1 VDFCAAPER
10 GATVRITARFADDVA
25 IVSLSG
31 KFLAGSDGP
40 YLRQKVKDFID
51 AGTRKLIIDFSE
63 VPYID
68 STGLGFL
75 AGARVTAQNAAA
87 RMVLANLN
95 AHVRK
100 ILDDVKLSQFFVI
113 APDEAAAMAKVNEAE
128 PLAPDAS
135 SHGAKRPRGE
145 KGSLSPA
152 ES

>member
-1 VDFCAAPER
+1 
-10 GATVRITARFADDVA
+10 VRIMARFADDIA

-51 AGTRKLIIDFSE
+51 AGTKKLIIDFAE

-75 AGARVTAQNAAA
+75 AGTRVTAQNASV
-87 RMVLANLN
+87 RMVLANIN
-95 AHVRK
+95 IHVRK

-113 APDEAAAMAKVNEAE
+113 APNEAAAVAKVNEVE
-128 PLAPDAS
+128 PATPGAPPEA
-135 SHGAKRPRGE
+135 ATKPRGR
-145 KGSLSPA
+145 KAAVNPT

>member
-1 VDFCAAPER
+1 
-10 GATVRITARFADDVA
+10 VRIAARFADDIV

-51 AGTRKLIIDFSE
+51 AGTRKLILDFSD

-75 AGARVTAQNAAA
+75 AGARVTAQNAGA

-95 AHVRK
+95 THVQR

-113 APDEAAAMAKVNEAE
+113 APDDAAAMAKVNEAD
-128 PLAPDAS
+128 PLAQDVPSEA
-135 SHGAKRPRGE
+135 AKRP
-145 KGSLSPA
+145 KGKRRSINPT

>member
-1 VDFCAAPER
+1 
-10 GATVRITARFADDVA
+10 VRIVARFADDIV

-51 AGTRKLIIDFSE
+51 AGTRKLIIDFSD

-75 AGARVTAQNAAA
+75 AGARVTAQNAGT

-95 AHVRK
+95 MHVQK

-113 APDEAAAMAKVNEAE
+113 APDDAAAMAKVNEAG
-128 PLAPDAS
+128 PPAQDAAS
-135 SHGAKRPRGE
+135 DAAKRPRG
-145 KGSLSPA
+145 KRRSIDPT

>member
-1 VDFCAAPER
+1 M
-10 GATVRITARFADDVA
+10 RITARFADDIV

-51 AGTRKLIIDFSE
+51 AGTRKLILNFSD

-75 AGARVTAQNAAA
+75 AGARVTAQNAGV

-95 AHVRK
+95 THVQR

-113 APDEAAAMAKVNEAE
+113 APDDAAAVAKVNEVD
-128 PLAPDAS
+128 PLAQDVPSEA
-135 SHGAKRPRGE
+135 AKKP
-145 KGSLSPA
+145 KGKRRSINPS

>member
-1 VDFCAAPER
+1 
-10 GATVRITARFADDVA
+10 VRITARFADDTV

-40 YLRQKVKDFID
+40 YLRQKVKDLID
-51 AGTRKLIIDFSE
+51 AGTRKLIIDFSD

-75 AGARVTAQNAAA
+75 AGARVTAQNAGT
-87 RMVLANLN
+87 RMVLANVN
-95 AHVRK
+95 VHVQK

-113 APDEAAAMAKVNEAE
+113 APDDVAAMAKVNEAG
-128 PLAPDAS
+128 PLAQDAPS
-135 SHGAKRPRGE
+135 DAAKRP
-145 KGSLSPA
+145 KGKRRSINPT

>member
-1 VDFCAAPER
+1 M
-10 GATVRITARFADDVA
+10 RITARFADDIVIVA
-25 IVSLSG
+25 LSG

-51 AGTRKLIIDFSE
+51 AGTKKLILDFSD

-75 AGARVTAQNAAA
+75 AGARVTAQNAGT

-95 AHVRK
+95 THVQR

-113 APDEAAAMAKVNEAE
+113 VPDDAAAMAKVNEAN
-128 PLAPDAS
+128 PLAQDVPSEA
-135 SHGAKRPRGE
+135 AKRP
-145 KGSLSPA
+145 KGKRRPINPT

>member
-1 VDFCAAPER
+1 
-10 GATVRITARFADDVA
+10 VRITARFADDIV

-40 YLRQKVKDFID
+40 YLREKVKDFID
-51 AGTRKLIIDFSE
+51 AGTRKLIIDFSD

-75 AGARVTAQNAAA
+75 AGARVTAQNAGA

-95 AHVRK
+95 AHVQK

-113 APDEAAAMAKVNEAE
+113 APDHAAAMAKVNEAA
-128 PLAPDAS
+128 PLAPDALADA
-135 SHGAKRPRGE
+135 AKKP
-145 KGSLSPA
+145 KGKRRSVTPT

>member
-1 VDFCAAPER
+1 
-10 GATVRITARFADDVA
+10 VRITARFADDIV

-51 AGTRKLIIDFSE
+51 AGTTKLIIDFSD

-75 AGARVTAQNAAA
+75 AGTLVTAQNAGT

-95 AHVRK
+95 VHVQK
-100 ILDDVKLSQFFVI
+100 ILDDVKLSPFFVI
-113 APDEAAAMAKVNEAE
+113 APDDATAMAKVNEAD
-128 PLAPDAS
+128 PPAQDAPSDA
-135 SHGAKRPRGE
+135 AKKPRG
-145 KGSLSPA
+145 KRRSIDPT

>member
-1 VDFCAAPER
+1 V
-10 GATVRITARFADDVA
+10 ARFADDIV

-51 AGTRKLIIDFSE
+51 AGTRKLIIDFSD

-75 AGARVTAQNAAA
+75 AGARVTAQNAGT

-95 AHVRK
+95 MHVQK

-113 APDEAAAMAKVNEAE
+113 APDDAAAMAKVNEAG
-128 PLAPDAS
+128 PPAQDAAS
-135 SHGAKRPRGE
+135 DAAKRPRG
-145 KGSLSPA
+145 KRRSIDPT

>member
-1 VDFCAAPER
+1 M
-10 GATVRITARFADDVA
+10 
-25 IVSLSG
+25 SLSG

-51 AGTRKLIIDFSE
+51 AGTRKLILDFSE

-75 AGARVTAQNAAA
+75 AGARVTAQNAGT

-95 AHVRK
+95 MHVQK

-113 APDEAAAMAKVNEAE
+113 APNDAAAMAKVNEAG
-128 PLAPDAS
+128 PLAQDAAS
-135 SHGAKRPRGE
+135 DAAKRPRG
-145 KGSLSPA
+145 KRRSIDPT

>member
-1 VDFCAAPER
+1 
-10 GATVRITARFADDVA
+10 VRITARFADDIV

-51 AGTRKLIIDFSE
+51 AGTRKLILDFSD

-75 AGARVTAQNAAA
+75 AGARVTAQNAGA

-95 AHVRK
+95 THVQR

-113 APDEAAAMAKVNEAE
+113 APDDAAAMAKVNEADL
-128 PLAPDAS
+128 PAPDATLDA
-135 SHGAKRPRGE
+135 AKKP
-145 KGSLSPA
+145 KGKRRSLNQA
-152 ES
+152 EP

>member
-1 VDFCAAPER
+1 M
-10 GATVRITARFADDVA
+10 RISARFADDIA

-51 AGTRKLIIDFSE
+51 AGTKKLIIDFSE

-75 AGARVTAQNAAA
+75 AGTRVTAQNASV
-87 RMVLANLN
+87 RMVLASLN
-95 AHVRK
+95 VHVRK

-113 APDEAAAMAKVNEAE
+113 EPNEAAAIAKVNEPSSNAPNV
-128 PLAPDAS
+128 PLEA
-135 SHGAKRPRGE
+135 AKKPRG
-145 KGSLSPA
+145 KKASPNPT

>member
-1 VDFCAAPER
+1 
-10 GATVRITARFADDVA
+10 VRITARFADDTV

-40 YLRQKVKDFID
+40 YLRQKIKDFVD
-51 AGTRKLIIDFSE
+51 AGTKKLIIDFSD

-75 AGARVTAQNAAA
+75 AGARVTAQNAGT

-95 AHVRK
+95 THVQK

-113 APDEAAAMAKVNEAE
+113 APDEAAAMAKVNEAGL
-128 PLAPDAS
+128 LAPEAPSDA
-135 SHGAKRPRGE
+135 ATRPRG
-145 KGSLSPA
+145 KRRSANPI

>member
-1 VDFCAAPER
+1 M
-10 GATVRITARFADDVA
+10 RITARFADDIV
-25 IVSLSG
+25 IVSLNG

-40 YLRQKVKDFID
+40 FLRQKIKDFID
-51 AGTRKLIIDFSE
+51 AGTRKLIIDFSD

-75 AGARVTAQNAAA
+75 AGARVTAQNAGT

-95 AHVRK
+95 VHVQK

-113 APDEAAAMAKVNEAE
+113 APDDAAAMAKVNEAD
-128 PLAPDAS
+128 PLAQDAPS
-135 SHGAKRPRGE
+135 DAAKRPRG
-145 KGSLSPA
+145 KRRSINPT

>member
-1 VDFCAAPER
+1 
-10 GATVRITARFADDVA
+10 VRITARFADDIV

-40 YLRQKVKDFID
+40 FLRQKIKDFID
-51 AGTRKLIIDFSE
+51 AGTRKLIIDFSD

-75 AGARVTAQNAAA
+75 AGARVTAQNAGT

-95 AHVRK
+95 VHVQK

-113 APDEAAAMAKVNEAE
+113 APDDAAAMARVNEAD
-128 PLAPDAS
+128 PLAQDAPS
-135 SHGAKRPRGE
+135 DAAKRP
-145 KGSLSPA
+145 KGKRRSINPT

>member
-1 VDFCAAPER
+1 
-10 GATVRITARFADDVA
+10 VRITARFADDIV

-40 YLRQKVKDFID
+40 YLRQKVKDLID
-51 AGTRKLIIDFSE
+51 AGTRKLIIDFSD

-75 AGARVTAQNAAA
+75 AGARVTAQNGGT

-95 AHVRK
+95 THVQR

-113 APDEAAAMAKVNEAE
+113 APDEAAAMAKVNEAD
-128 PLAPDAS
+128 PLAQDAPS
-135 SHGAKRPRGE
+135 DAAKRP
-145 KGSLSPA
+145 KGKRRSINPT

>member
-1 VDFCAAPER
+1 
-10 GATVRITARFADDVA
+10 VRIVARFADDIA

-51 AGTRKLIIDFSE
+51 AGTRKLIIDFSD

-75 AGARVTAQNAAA
+75 AGARVTAQNAGV

-95 AHVRK
+95 THVQR
-100 ILDDVKLSQFFVI
+100 ILDDVKLSQFFLI
-113 APDEAAAMAKVNEAE
+113 APDDAAAMAKVNEAG
-128 PLAPDAS
+128 PLPQDVPSDAE
-135 SHGAKRPRGE
+135 KRP
-145 KGSLSPA
+145 KGKRRSTNPT

>member
-1 VDFCAAPER
+1 
-10 GATVRITARFADDVA
+10 VRITARFADDIV

-40 YLRQKVKDFID
+40 YLRQKVKDLID
-51 AGTRKLIIDFSE
+51 AGTRKLIIDFSD

-75 AGARVTAQNAAA
+75 AGARVTAQNAGT
-87 RMVLANLN
+87 RMVLANVN
-95 AHVRK
+95 VHVQK

-113 APDEAAAMAKVNEAE
+113 APDDVAAMAKVNEAG
-128 PLAPDAS
+128 PLAQDAPS
-135 SHGAKRPRGE
+135 DAAKRP
-145 KGSLSPA
+145 KGKRRSINPT

>member
-1 VDFCAAPER
+1 
-10 GATVRITARFADDVA
+10 VRITARFADDIV

-40 YLRQKVKDFID
+40 FLRQKIKDFID
-51 AGTRKLIIDFSE
+51 AGTRKLIIDFSD

-75 AGARVTAQNAAA
+75 AGARVTAQNAGT

-95 AHVRK
+95 VHVQK

-113 APDEAAAMAKVNEAE
+113 APDDAAAMAKVNEAD
-128 PLAPDAS
+128 PLAQDAPS
-135 SHGAKRPRGE
+135 DAAKRP
-145 KGSLSPA
+145 KGKRRSINPT

>member
-1 VDFCAAPER
+1 M
-10 GATVRITARFADDVA
+10 RITARFADDIA
-25 IVSLSG
+25 FVSLSG

-40 YLRQKVKDFID
+40 YLRQKVKDLID
-51 AGTRKLIIDFSE
+51 AGTRKLILDFSE

-75 AGARVTAQNAAA
+75 AGARVTAQNAGT

-95 AHVRK
+95 MHVQK

-113 APDEAAAMAKVNEAE
+113 APNDAAAMAKVNEAG
-128 PLAPDAS
+128 PLAQDAAS
-135 SHGAKRPRGE
+135 DAAKRPRG
-145 KGSLSPA
+145 KRRSIDPT

>member
-1 VDFCAAPER
+1 
-10 GATVRITARFADDVA
+10 VRIVARFADDIA

-51 AGTRKLIIDFSE
+51 AGTKKLIIDFAE

-75 AGARVTAQNAAA
+75 AGTRVTAQNAAV
-87 RMVLANLN
+87 RMVLANIN
-95 AHVRK
+95 IHVRK
-100 ILDDVKLSQFFVI
+100 ILDDVKLSQFFII
-113 APDEAAAMAKVNEAE
+113 AANEAAAVAKVNEVE
-128 PLAPDAS
+128 PAAPDATP
-135 SHGAKRPRGE
+135 AAAPKPRGR
-145 KGSLSPA
+145 KAAVNPT